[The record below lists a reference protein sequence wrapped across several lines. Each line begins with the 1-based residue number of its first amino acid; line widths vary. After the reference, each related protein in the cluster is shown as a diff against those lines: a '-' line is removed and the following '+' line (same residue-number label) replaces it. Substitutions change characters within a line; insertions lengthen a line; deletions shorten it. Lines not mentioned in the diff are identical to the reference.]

1 MYLYIF
7 FLAQHDFKQHIFIC
21 NICRLRYGEVKLFN
35 KSSEIETETEAE
47 DEDEENTKAG
57 SNKVEIQ
64 LPLELDEV
72 RVAFDTEIDWAKKLM
87 VNHVKKRNGQ

>member
-7 FLAQHDFKQHIFIC
+7 FLTQHDIKQHVCIC

-47 DEDEENTKAG
+47 DEENTKVV

-72 RVAFDTEIDWAKKLM
+72 RVAFDTEIEWAKKLM
-87 VNHVKKRNGQ
+87 VNHVKKRN